1 MKALVLAGTLLLFP
15 TTLHAVT
22 SGGLPQLEEE
32 SSPSST
38 LMPRVLRE
46 VGYLQRIGHRLPM
59 DLVVRDEQ
67 GDEQALGS
75 FFDGRPVVLMPAYY
89 SCPMLCPMT
98 VDGLMR
104 AVRVLAFNPDAD
116 YRILVYSFDPE
127 NGARQAREQR
137 ARAIK
142 RYGHKDRGE
151 DIRFLTASPASVE
164 ALNESI
170 GLTVRQ
176 DPETGEF
183 AHPAGL
189 VVATPDGVISRYL
202 FGLEPSPRDLRMAL
216 VESSAGTLGGLADQ
230 VLLYCFAYDPEGGQ
244 YNRIALLGLR
254 GAALGTLG
262 IAGTLIGG
270 AIWRERR
277 RNRRRP
283 V

>member
-1 MKALVLAGTLLLFP
+1 MEVAGRIIDTVRGTSMSEVQVPHSKQRSTSTGSLYFQLFLVILISLNGHHIFLDAYFLSFQ
-15 TTLHAVT
+15 
-22 SGGLPQLEEE
+22 S
-32 SSPSST
+32 
-38 LMPRVLRE
+38 MP
-46 VGYLQRIGHRLPM
+46 
-59 DLVVRDEQ
+59 
-67 GDEQALGS
+67 
-75 FFDGRPVVLMPAYY
+75 
-89 SCPMLCPMT
+89 
-98 VDGLMR
+98 
-104 AVRVLAFNPDAD
+104 
-116 YRILVYSFDPE
+116 
-127 NGARQAREQR
+127 
-137 ARAIK
+137 
-142 RYGHKDRGE
+142 
-151 DIRFLTASPASVE
+151 
-164 ALNESI
+164 LNESI
-170 GLTVRQ
+170 GLTVRK

-244 YNRIALLGLR
+244 YTRIALLGLR